1 MIQEFYQQI
10 IMLTFLSIQMHT
22 IEMPLVLVD
31 LGLVN
36 FAENTDT
43 KFLFTLER
51 NINRLFESNKK
62 VTSIPTEPDAL
73 IQFHDQPY
81 ISYEEI
87 NLTKT
92 FDIYLSGILRS
103 ESALIMGV
111 LPLPYQQLF
120 EINKGTQSITVT
132 FKGAQRQVQWLEISL
147 IYDKSFQYLTTY
159 DSYDLEL
166 ATKLIEKIK
175 FQNTTSTYILM
186 GIIEY
191 NQGNYEEKKKSLPN
205 VCLSLIIVMDVVLRL
220 LHNIKITQYIKK

>member
-1 MIQEFYQQI
+1 
-10 IMLTFLSIQMHT
+10 MHT

-51 NINRLFESNKK
+51 NIKRLFESNKK
-62 VTSIPTEPDAL
+62 VTSVPTEPDAL

-111 LPLPYQQLF
+111 LPPPYQQLF

-191 NQGNYEEKKKSLPN
+191 NQGNYEEKKSLYQMF
-205 VCLSLIIVMDVVLRL
+205 VCHL
-220 LHNIKITQYIKK
+220 

>member
-1 MIQEFYQQI
+1 
-10 IMLTFLSIQMHT
+10 MLTFLSIQMHT

-51 NINRLFESNKK
+51 NIKRLFESNKK

-111 LPLPYQQLF
+111 LPPPYQQLF
-120 EINKGTQSITVT
+120 EINKGTQSITLT

-191 NQGNYEEKKKSLPN
+191 NQGNYEEKKSLYQMF
-205 VCLSLIIVMDVVLRL
+205 VCHL
-220 LHNIKITQYIKK
+220 

>member
-1 MIQEFYQQI
+1 
-10 IMLTFLSIQMHT
+10 MLTFLSIQMHT
-22 IEMPLVLVD
+22 VEMPLVLVD

-191 NQGNYEEKKKSLPN
+191 NQGNYEEKKSLYQMF
-205 VCLSLIIVMDVVLRL
+205 VCHL
-220 LHNIKITQYIKK
+220 

>member
-1 MIQEFYQQI
+1 
-10 IMLTFLSIQMHT
+10 MHT

-62 VTSIPTEPDAL
+62 VTSIPSEPDAL

-191 NQGNYEEKKKSLPN
+191 NQGNYEEKKSLYQMF
-205 VCLSLIIVMDVVLRL
+205 VCHL
-220 LHNIKITQYIKK
+220 

>member
-175 FQNTTSTYILM
+175 FQNTTTYILM

-191 NQGNYEEKKKSLPN
+191 NQGNYEEKKSLYQMF
-205 VCLSLIIVMDVVLRL
+205 VCHL
-220 LHNIKITQYIKK
+220 

>member
-1 MIQEFYQQI
+1 
-10 IMLTFLSIQMHT
+10 MHT

-51 NINRLFESNKK
+51 NIKRLFESNKK

-111 LPLPYQQLF
+111 LPPPYQQLF

-191 NQGNYEEKKKSLPN
+191 NQGNYEEKKSLYQMF
-205 VCLSLIIVMDVVLRL
+205 VCHLQL
-220 LHNIKITQYIKK
+220 

>member
-1 MIQEFYQQI
+1 
-10 IMLTFLSIQMHT
+10 MHT

-191 NQGNYEEKKKSLPN
+191 NQGNYEEKKSLYQMF
-205 VCLSLIIVMDVVLRL
+205 VCHL
-220 LHNIKITQYIKK
+220 

>member
-31 LGLVN
+31 FGLVN

-51 NINRLFESNKK
+51 NIKRLFESNKK
-62 VTSIPTEPDAL
+62 VTSVPTEPDAL

-111 LPLPYQQLF
+111 LPPPYQQLF

-191 NQGNYEEKKKSLPN
+191 NQGNYEEKKSLYQMF
-205 VCLSLIIVMDVVLRL
+205 VCHL
-220 LHNIKITQYIKK
+220 

>member
-1 MIQEFYQQI
+1 
-10 IMLTFLSIQMHT
+10 MHT

-73 IQFHDQPY
+73 IQFHDQHY

-191 NQGNYEEKKKSLPN
+191 NQGNYEEKKSLYQMF
-205 VCLSLIIVMDVVLRL
+205 VCHL
-220 LHNIKITQYIKK
+220 

>member
-103 ESALIMGV
+103 ESALIMRV

-132 FKGAQRQVQWLEISL
+132 FKGAQRQVQWIEISL

-191 NQGNYEEKKKSLPN
+191 NQGNYEEKKSLYQMF
-205 VCLSLIIVMDVVLRL
+205 VCHL
-220 LHNIKITQYIKK
+220 

>member
-1 MIQEFYQQI
+1 
-10 IMLTFLSIQMHT
+10 MLMFLSIQMHT
-22 IEMPLVLVD
+22 IELPLVLVD

-51 NINRLFESNKK
+51 NIKRLFESNKK

-111 LPLPYQQLF
+111 LPPPYQQLF

-191 NQGNYEEKKKSLPN
+191 NQGNYEEKKSLYQMF
-205 VCLSLIIVMDVVLRL
+205 VCHL
-220 LHNIKITQYIKK
+220 

>member
-1 MIQEFYQQI
+1 
-10 IMLTFLSIQMHT
+10 MLTFLSIQMHT
-22 IEMPLVLVD
+22 VEMSLVLVD

-111 LPLPYQQLF
+111 LPPPYQQLF

-191 NQGNYEEKKKSLPN
+191 NQGNYEEKKSLYQMF
-205 VCLSLIIVMDVVLRL
+205 VCHL
-220 LHNIKITQYIKK
+220 

>member
-1 MIQEFYQQI
+1 
-10 IMLTFLSIQMHT
+10 MHT

-51 NINRLFESNKK
+51 NIKRLFESNKK

-111 LPLPYQQLF
+111 LPPPYQQLF

-191 NQGNYEEKKKSLPN
+191 NQENYEETKSLYQMF
-205 VCLSLIIVMDVVLRL
+205 VCHL
-220 LHNIKITQYIKK
+220 

>member
-1 MIQEFYQQI
+1 
-10 IMLTFLSIQMHT
+10 MLTFLSIQMHT

-31 LGLVN
+31 FGLVN

-51 NINRLFESNKK
+51 NIKRLFESNKK

-111 LPLPYQQLF
+111 LPPPYQQLF

-191 NQGNYEEKKKSLPN
+191 NQGNYEEKKSLYQMF
-205 VCLSLIIVMDVVLRL
+205 VCHL
-220 LHNIKITQYIKK
+220 

>member
-1 MIQEFYQQI
+1 
-10 IMLTFLSIQMHT
+10 MHT

-111 LPLPYQQLF
+111 LPPPYQQLF

-191 NQGNYEEKKKSLPN
+191 NQGNYEEKKSLYQMF
-205 VCLSLIIVMDVVLRL
+205 VCHL
-220 LHNIKITQYIKK
+220 

>member
-1 MIQEFYQQI
+1 
-10 IMLTFLSIQMHT
+10 MHT

-51 NINRLFESNKK
+51 NIKRLFESNKK

-111 LPLPYQQLF
+111 LPPPYQQLF

-166 ATKLIEKIK
+166 AIKLIEKIK

-191 NQGNYEEKKKSLPN
+191 NQGNYEEKKSLYQMF
-205 VCLSLIIVMDVVLRL
+205 VCHL
-220 LHNIKITQYIKK
+220 

>member
-1 MIQEFYQQI
+1 
-10 IMLTFLSIQMHT
+10 MHT

-51 NINRLFESNKK
+51 NIKRLFESNKK

-111 LPLPYQQLF
+111 LPPPYQQLF
-120 EINKGTQSITVT
+120 EINKGTQSITLT

-191 NQGNYEEKKKSLPN
+191 NQGNYEEKKSLYQMF
-205 VCLSLIIVMDVVLRL
+205 VCHL
-220 LHNIKITQYIKK
+220 

>member
-31 LGLVN
+31 FGLVN

-51 NINRLFESNKK
+51 NIKRLFESNKK

-92 FDIYLSGILRS
+92 FDIYLSGILRP

-111 LPLPYQQLF
+111 LPPPYQQLF

-191 NQGNYEEKKKSLPN
+191 NQGNYEKKKSLYQMF
-205 VCLSLIIVMDVVLRL
+205 VCHL
-220 LHNIKITQYIKK
+220 

>member
-1 MIQEFYQQI
+1 
-10 IMLTFLSIQMHT
+10 MLTFLSIQMHT

-51 NINRLFESNKK
+51 NIKRLFESNKK

-186 GIIEY
+186 GIIGY
-191 NQGNYEEKKKSLPN
+191 NQGNYEEKKSLYQMF
-205 VCLSLIIVMDVVLRL
+205 VCHL
-220 LHNIKITQYIKK
+220 

>member
-51 NINRLFESNKK
+51 NIKRLFESNKK

-111 LPLPYQQLF
+111 LPPPYQQLF

-191 NQGNYEEKKKSLPN
+191 NQGNYEEKKSLYQMF
-205 VCLSLIIVMDVVLRL
+205 VCHL
-220 LHNIKITQYIKK
+220 

>member
-1 MIQEFYQQI
+1 
-10 IMLTFLSIQMHT
+10 MLTFLSIQMHT

-62 VTSIPTEPDAL
+62 VTSIPSEPDAL

-191 NQGNYEEKKKSLPN
+191 NQGNYEEKKSLYQMF
-205 VCLSLIIVMDVVLRL
+205 VCHL
-220 LHNIKITQYIKK
+220 

>member
-1 MIQEFYQQI
+1 
-10 IMLTFLSIQMHT
+10 MLTFLSIQMHT

-51 NINRLFESNKK
+51 NIKRLFESNKK

-111 LPLPYQQLF
+111 LPPPYQQLF

-191 NQGNYEEKKKSLPN
+191 NQGNYEEKKSLYQMF
-205 VCLSLIIVMDVVLRL
+205 VC
-220 LHNIKITQYIKK
+220 H

>member
-1 MIQEFYQQI
+1 
-10 IMLTFLSIQMHT
+10 MHT
-22 IEMPLVLVD
+22 VEMPLVLVD

-191 NQGNYEEKKKSLPN
+191 NQGNYEEKKSLYQMF
-205 VCLSLIIVMDVVLRL
+205 VCHL
-220 LHNIKITQYIKK
+220 

>member
-1 MIQEFYQQI
+1 
-10 IMLTFLSIQMHT
+10 MHT

-36 FAENTDT
+36 FAEITDT

-51 NINRLFESNKK
+51 NIKRLFESNKK

-111 LPLPYQQLF
+111 LLPPYQQLF

-191 NQGNYEEKKKSLPN
+191 NQGNYEEKKSLYQMF
-205 VCLSLIIVMDVVLRL
+205 VCHL
-220 LHNIKITQYIKK
+220 

>member
-1 MIQEFYQQI
+1 
-10 IMLTFLSIQMHT
+10 MLTFLSIQMHT

-175 FQNTTSTYILM
+175 FQNTISTYILM

-191 NQGNYEEKKKSLPN
+191 NQGNYEEKKSLYQMF
-205 VCLSLIIVMDVVLRL
+205 VCHL
-220 LHNIKITQYIKK
+220 

>member
-1 MIQEFYQQI
+1 
-10 IMLTFLSIQMHT
+10 MHT
-22 IEMPLVLVD
+22 VEMPLVLVD

-51 NINRLFESNKK
+51 NIKRLFESNKK

-111 LPLPYQQLF
+111 LPPPYQQLF

-191 NQGNYEEKKKSLPN
+191 NQGNYEEKKSLYQMF
-205 VCLSLIIVMDVVLRL
+205 VCHL
-220 LHNIKITQYIKK
+220 

>member
-1 MIQEFYQQI
+1 
-10 IMLTFLSIQMHT
+10 MHT

-51 NINRLFESNKK
+51 NIKRLFESNKK

-111 LPLPYQQLF
+111 LPPPYQQLF

-186 GIIEY
+186 GIIDY
-191 NQGNYEEKKKSLPN
+191 NQGNYEEKKSLYQMF
-205 VCLSLIIVMDVVLRL
+205 VCHL
-220 LHNIKITQYIKK
+220 

>member
-22 IEMPLVLVD
+22 IEMPLVLAD
-31 LGLVN
+31 FGLVN

-51 NINRLFESNKK
+51 NIKRLFESNKK

-111 LPLPYQQLF
+111 LPPPYQQLF

-191 NQGNYEEKKKSLPN
+191 NQGNYEEKKSLYQMF
-205 VCLSLIIVMDVVLRL
+205 VCHL
-220 LHNIKITQYIKK
+220 

>member
-22 IEMPLVLVD
+22 VEMPLVLVD

-111 LPLPYQQLF
+111 LPPPYQQLF

-191 NQGNYEEKKKSLPN
+191 NQGNYEEKKSLYQMF
-205 VCLSLIIVMDVVLRL
+205 VCHL
-220 LHNIKITQYIKK
+220 

>member
-1 MIQEFYQQI
+1 
-10 IMLTFLSIQMHT
+10 MHT

-62 VTSIPTEPDAL
+62 VTSIPSEPDAL

-186 GIIEY
+186 GIIGY
-191 NQGNYEEKKKSLPN
+191 NQGNYEEKKSLYQMF
-205 VCLSLIIVMDVVLRL
+205 VCHL
-220 LHNIKITQYIKK
+220 

>member
-36 FAENTDT
+36 FAEITDT

-51 NINRLFESNKK
+51 NIKRLFESNKK

-111 LPLPYQQLF
+111 LPPPYQQLF

-191 NQGNYEEKKKSLPN
+191 NQGNYEEKKSLYQMF
-205 VCLSLIIVMDVVLRL
+205 VCHL
-220 LHNIKITQYIKK
+220 

>member
-51 NINRLFESNKK
+51 NIKRLFESNKK
-62 VTSIPTEPDAL
+62 VTSVPTEPDAL

-111 LPLPYQQLF
+111 LPPPYQQLF

-166 ATKLIEKIK
+166 AIKLIEKIK

-191 NQGNYEEKKKSLPN
+191 NQGNYEEKKSLYQMF
-205 VCLSLIIVMDVVLRL
+205 VCHL
-220 LHNIKITQYIKK
+220 

>member
-1 MIQEFYQQI
+1 
-10 IMLTFLSIQMHT
+10 MHT
-22 IEMPLVLVD
+22 IELPLVLVD

-51 NINRLFESNKK
+51 NIKRLFESNKK

-111 LPLPYQQLF
+111 LPPPYQQLF

-191 NQGNYEEKKKSLPN
+191 NQGNYEEKKSLYQMF
-205 VCLSLIIVMDVVLRL
+205 VCHL
-220 LHNIKITQYIKK
+220 

>member
-1 MIQEFYQQI
+1 
-10 IMLTFLSIQMHT
+10 MLTFLSIQMHT

-51 NINRLFESNKK
+51 NIKRLFESNKK

-111 LPLPYQQLF
+111 LPPPYQQLF

-191 NQGNYEEKKKSLPN
+191 NQGNYEEKKSLYQMF
-205 VCLSLIIVMDVVLRL
+205 VCHL
-220 LHNIKITQYIKK
+220 

>member
-1 MIQEFYQQI
+1 
-10 IMLTFLSIQMHT
+10 MLTFLSIQMHT

-51 NINRLFESNKK
+51 NIKRLFESNKK

-191 NQGNYEEKKKSLPN
+191 NQGNYEEKKSLYQMF
-205 VCLSLIIVMDVVLRL
+205 VCHL
-220 LHNIKITQYIKK
+220 

>member
-1 MIQEFYQQI
+1 
-10 IMLTFLSIQMHT
+10 MHT

-31 LGLVN
+31 FGLVN

-51 NINRLFESNKK
+51 NIKRLFESNKK

-111 LPLPYQQLF
+111 LPPPYQQLF

-191 NQGNYEEKKKSLPN
+191 NQGNYEKKKSLYQMF
-205 VCLSLIIVMDVVLRL
+205 VCHL
-220 LHNIKITQYIKK
+220 

>member
-1 MIQEFYQQI
+1 
-10 IMLTFLSIQMHT
+10 MHT

-166 ATKLIEKIK
+166 VTKLIEKIK

-191 NQGNYEEKKKSLPN
+191 NQGNYEEKKSLYQMF
-205 VCLSLIIVMDVVLRL
+205 VCHL
-220 LHNIKITQYIKK
+220 

>member
-1 MIQEFYQQI
+1 
-10 IMLTFLSIQMHT
+10 MHT

-51 NINRLFESNKK
+51 NIKRLFESNKK

-111 LPLPYQQLF
+111 LPPPYQQLF
-120 EINKGTQSITVT
+120 EINKGAQSITVT

-191 NQGNYEEKKKSLPN
+191 NQGNYEEKKSLYQMF
-205 VCLSLIIVMDVVLRL
+205 VCHL
-220 LHNIKITQYIKK
+220 

>member
-51 NINRLFESNKK
+51 NIKRLFESNKK
-62 VTSIPTEPDAL
+62 VTSVPTEPDAL

-111 LPLPYQQLF
+111 LPPPYQQLF

-191 NQGNYEEKKKSLPN
+191 NQGNYEEKKSLYQMF
-205 VCLSLIIVMDVVLRL
+205 VCHL
-220 LHNIKITQYIKK
+220 

>member
-1 MIQEFYQQI
+1 
-10 IMLTFLSIQMHT
+10 MHT
-22 IEMPLVLVD
+22 VEMPLVLVD

-51 NINRLFESNKK
+51 NIKRLFESNKK

-191 NQGNYEEKKKSLPN
+191 NQGNYEEKKSLYQMF
-205 VCLSLIIVMDVVLRL
+205 VCHL
-220 LHNIKITQYIKK
+220 